1 MSPCWHLTANF
12 DGPFA
17 FTVKI
22 PVGVMTAKNEAGRAF
37 PVIFGLQGA
46 PLLEFVD
53 LPSYVSYDWGISV

>member
-17 FTVKI
+17 SVEHI
-22 PVGVMTAKNEAGRAF
+22 SVCMLTAKNEAGRAF